1 MTNEE
6 FSNAF
11 DTLLN
16 SYNNKVQFGD
26 TSSRGDV
33 NLDEYEKSLFL
44 TQAQDAILKEY
55 FGMEGRTISID
66 DASRRQM
73 DFSNLIEVSKINL
86 KGNTVA
92 DATGIDYRS
101 IFIKVPGGIPD
112 KSKQVLFI
120 LNESLTVAGTVAG
133 SPKKQYQILPL
144 SYTEYTRLM
153 SRAYQ
158 YPLKRQCWRLINK
171 TDTGTEYTKTVE
183 LILNSA
189 IPHGSDTELN
199 AIDYKIR
206 YVRRPKPI
214 ILEGVTEA
222 NLQLE
227 GYTEETECEL
237 DPIIHQDILNK
248 AFQLAIVSKSAATQ
262 GTKYKTQQQPTNEQ

>member
-44 TQAQDAILKEY
+44 TQAQDALLKEY

-66 DASRRQM
+66 DTSRRQM

-86 KGNTVA
+86 RGNTVTG
-92 DATGIDYRS
+92 ATGIDDRS
-101 IFIKVPGGIPD
+101 IFIKVPGTPD

-120 LNESLTVAGTVAG
+120 LNESIAVAGSPG

-144 SYTEYTRLM
+144 SYTEYSRLM

-158 YPLKRQCWRLINK
+158 FPLKRQCWRLLNK
-171 TDTGTEYTKTVE
+171 TDT
-183 LILNSA
+183 
-189 IPHGSDTELN
+189 D
-199 AIDYKIR
+199 
-206 YVRRPKPI
+206 
-214 ILEGVTEA
+214 
-222 NLQLE
+222 
-227 GYTEETECEL
+227 
-237 DPIIHQDILNK
+237 
-248 AFQLAIVSKSAATQ
+248 
-262 GTKYKTQQQPTNEQ
+262 TKYTISL

>member
-55 FGMEGRTISID
+55 FGMEDRTISID

-86 KGNTVA
+86 KGNTVTN
-92 DATGIDYRS
+92 ATGIDDRS
-101 IFIKVPGGIPD
+101 IFIKVPGTPD

-120 LNESLTVAGTVAG
+120 LNESITVAG

-171 TDTGTEYTKTVE
+171 TDTGTAYTKTVE

-189 IPHGSDTELN
+189 IPHGVDTELN
-199 AIDYKIR
+199 AVDYKIR

-214 ILEGVTEA
+214 ILEGVPEA
-222 NLQLE
+222 NLQIE

-248 AFQLAIVSKSAATQ
+248 AFQLAILSKSAATQ
-262 GTKYKTQQQPTNEQ
+262 GTKYKTQQPTNEQ